1 MKIKKQLIWYYISL
15 HFWIKDRFEILYLSW
30 RQLSKGFQKIAH
42 FVMGDIFII
51 SAIDSSPWSVFW
63 KIEAGFFPQI
73 RLWCAS
79 GDVLGFWRH
88 QCVCVEGIDTRD
100 SRASSKAKKA
110 PNLFFFLLPPFL
122 LPYDDGLF
130 FSSYSI
136 SLFGLSSFMSLDRL
150 HSLRGSGFTISF
162 CMGGNDKIIQ
172 GRIG

>member
-1 MKIKKQLIWYYISL
+1 MKTAFQRILKDCTLRYGWHIYHVCHWLIAMIGFLKNWG
-15 HFWIKDRFEILYLSW
+15 RFFPKSDSGVRAVMSW
-30 RQLSKGFQKIAH
+30 DS
-42 FVMGDIFII
+42 GDI
-51 SAIDSSPWSVFW
+51 S
-63 KIEAGFFPQI
+63 
-73 RLWCAS
+73 
-79 GDVLGFWRH
+79 
-88 QCVCVEGIDTRD
+88 VCVEGIDTRD

>member
-1 MKIKKQLIWYYISL
+1 MKIKKQLIWYYNSL

-51 SAIDSSPWSVFW
+51 LIAMIGFLKNWSRLFS
-63 KIEAGFFPQI
+63 QI
-73 RLWCAS
+73 RLWCS
-79 GDVLGFWRH
+79 GGDVLGFWRH

-136 SLFGLSSFMSLDRL
+136 SLSLAFH
-150 HSLRGSGFTISF
+150 HSWALTDCIACGVQVSRSRFAWVVMI
-162 CMGGNDKIIQ
+162 
-172 GRIG
+172 R

>member
-1 MKIKKQLIWYYISL
+1 MKSCIYHEDSFPKDSKRLHTSL
-15 HFWIKDRFEILYLSW
+15 WVTYLSYLPLTHRHDRFVEKLKPAFFPKSDSGVRAVMSW
-30 RQLSKGFQKIAH
+30 DS
-42 FVMGDIFII
+42 GDI
-51 SAIDSSPWSVFW
+51 S
-63 KIEAGFFPQI
+63 
-73 RLWCAS
+73 
-79 GDVLGFWRH
+79 
-88 QCVCVEGIDTRD
+88 VCVEGIDTRD

>member
-1 MKIKKQLIWYYISL
+1 MKSCIYHEDSFPKDSKRLYTSL
-15 HFWIKDRFEILYLSW
+15 WVTYLSYLPLTHRHDW
-30 RQLSKGFQKIAH
+30 
-42 FVMGDIFII
+42 FVEKLKPAFFPKSDSGVRAVMSWDSGDI
-51 SAIDSSPWSVFW
+51 S
-63 KIEAGFFPQI
+63 
-73 RLWCAS
+73 
-79 GDVLGFWRH
+79 
-88 QCVCVEGIDTRD
+88 VCVEGIDTRD

>member
-1 MKIKKQLIWYYISL
+1 MNIPKHVLNCPWVGQQHDILSFCEHLILILRLSSILSQNDNSDLSYL
-15 HFWIKDRFEILYLSW
+15 PLTHRHDRFFEKL
-30 RQLSKGFQKIAH
+30 RQ
-42 FVMGDIFII
+42 
-51 SAIDSSPWSVFW
+51 VFY
-63 KIEAGFFPQI
+63 QI
-73 RLWCAS
+73 RLWCAG

>member
-1 MKIKKQLIWYYISL
+1 MIWYYISL

-51 SAIDSSPWSVFW
+51 SAMIIFLKNWSGLFS
-63 KIEAGFFPQI
+63 QI
-73 RLWCAS
+73 RLWCS
-79 GDVLGFWRH
+79 GGDVLGFWRH

>member
-1 MKIKKQLIWYYISL
+1 M
-15 HFWIKDRFEILYLSW
+15 KDRFEILYLSC

-51 SAIDSSPWSVFW
+51 LIAMIGFLKNWSRL
-63 KIEAGFFPQI
+63 FFPNQTLVCG
-73 RLWCAS
+73 RWC
-79 GDVLGFWRH
+79 LGILETS
-88 QCVCVEGIDTRD
+88 VCVLRGLTLETQEPHQKQKR
-100 SRASSKAKKA
+100 
-110 PNLFFFLLPPFL
+110 LLTFFFFLLPPFL

-162 CMGGNDKIIQ
+162 CLGGNDKIIQ

>member
-1 MKIKKQLIWYYISL
+1 MKKAFQRIPKDCTLRYRWHIYHICHWLIAMIGL
-15 HFWIKDRFEILYLSW
+15 LNN
-30 RQLSKGFQKIAH
+30 
-42 FVMGDIFII
+42 
-51 SAIDSSPWSVFW
+51 WSRLFS
-63 KIEAGFFPQI
+63 QI

>member
-1 MKIKKQLIWYYISL
+1 M
-15 HFWIKDRFEILYLSW
+15 
-30 RQLSKGFQKIAH
+30 
-42 FVMGDIFII
+42 
-51 SAIDSSPWSVFW
+51 
-63 KIEAGFFPQI
+63 
-73 RLWCAS
+73 
-79 GDVLGFWRH
+79 
-88 QCVCVEGIDTRD
+88 CVEGIDTRD

-110 PNLFFFLLPPFL
+110 PNLFFLLASPFL